1 MFVLIWA
8 TLFFSV
14 RSSNADT
21 GASVGGRQQCSRY
34 PFGFCITL
42 PEGEITAE
50 AGLCVV
56 IPCSFTT
63 SSSFTPQK
71 LVWYKC
77 EPTEGKCSDLD
88 MIFHT
93 NKNNIKIQ
101 SGFRGRVSQLEPDV
115 SQRNCSII
123 INDLKESDSGSYQF
137 RVNGLLYGTAD
148 GFTYSPRA
156 TVSIKA
162 LSQKPK
168 VVIPPLTE
176 GQQTTL
182 TCTAPGLCS
191 GSDPQITWTWRGA
204 GEKDSHITGN
214 ITDFKTESQ
223 TAVTHNHSSTLS
235 FNASAEH
242 HGTSVTCKVSF
253 TGNAATEETVTLN
266 VTYMKEIRVTG
277 NTSVKEGETVNLTCS
292 VDSFPLLLIVWT
304 KLSDLN
310 IQNGTETNFPN
321 DTLTDLQNDT
331 ETYLQQGS
339 GLATLSISNATE
351 DDSGLYIC
359 TAKHLNNS
367 WKKNVN
373 VTVIYM
379 REPGITGDTTV
390 KKGSAL
396 NLTCSLESF
405 PPSLITWTK
414 LCLNTNLHNGTNLQS
429 NTGSASLIIPNV
441 TAEDSGQYVCTAKHL
456 DTTLT
461 IYADVTVTWFSK
473 ISKNS
478 RCEVQS
484 ELVTCVCITE
494 GFPLPTIKWPL
505 LKNYTEYSVITTVT
519 NHTVKSTIILT
530 VKDHSNTVV
539 ECVSSNENE
548 EAKENLTIQ
557 ITQGGT
563 CSQPHTATID
573 HCFMTF
579 LLPILPLFCSDTYWA
594 SFRMYI
600 IVQKHMGI
608 NIFSFVPSDCRTT
621 RSIIKKCFTV
631 GNHHCLFDWCSSF
644 SNHLLFRK
652 KMPQIRDGQ
661 AVEDDQTHG
670 RKGAEDA
677 AVAAE
682 KTAPVLDSGPKDV
695 EYASIDF
702 SVLKRRSLRQA
713 AKKQETAETE
723 YAEIKKE
730 VKEEREDDG
739 GEEGEMLEGKEE
751 RVMTEEDEETKCS
764 VPGEEE
770 GEDMAV
776 YSNVKDIMDF
786 KLTTGMTPVTTGK
799 VIPTVTKHEVNPTT
813 IKSHNNTV
821 AKCVSGNENWIPNPT
836 ADSKES
842 DLLTQLLGIV
852 KQPHVIIAFLIGILL
867 SASICCL
874 IGICK
879 RKKKS
884 GSGNLAENLEM
895 VTTQAVP
902 LINDGQAVN
911 DDDWTHD
918 LEVAEGGA
926 SAVEQKEVEYSN
938 IDFSLLKQRSPTEA
952 GGTQDPGDT
961 EYAEIKKEP
970 PVEGQDNAGD
980 ESVVLEGNKEEE
992 AMIGVNKETEQFMPA
1007 KEEGDEDVALYSSE
1021 NKTVVKTG

>member
-21 GASVGGRQQCSRY
+21 GASVGGRRQCSGY
-34 PFGFCITL
+34 PYEFCITL

-50 AGLCVV
+50 AGLCLV

-77 EPTEGKCSDLD
+77 EPTEEKCSDLD

-123 INDLKESDSGSYQF
+123 INDLKESDSGSYQL
-137 RVNGLLYGTAD
+137 RVNGFLNRKSD

-204 GEKDSHITGN
+204 GENGSHITGN
-214 ITDFKTESQ
+214 ITDFKTESL

-557 ITQGGT
+557 INSLTQEPPDPLLK
-563 CSQPHTATID
+563 SVSRLETIIAFLIGVLLSAIIC
-573 HCFMTF
+573 CF
-579 LLPILPLFCSDTYWA
+579 A
-594 SFRMYI
+594 
-600 IVQKHMGI
+600 
-608 NIFSFVPSDCRTT
+608 
-621 RSIIKKCFTV
+621 KKC
-631 GNHHCLFDWCSSF
+631 H
-644 SNHLLFRK
+644 RK
-652 KMPQIRDGQ
+652 KPNSGNLDETLEMVTSQEDPLIRDGQ

-776 YSNVKDIMDF
+776 YSNVKDIM
-786 KLTTGMTPVTTGK
+786 G
-799 VIPTVTKHEVNPTT
+799 
-813 IKSHNNTV
+813 
-821 AKCVSGNENWIPNPT
+821 
-836 ADSKES
+836 
-842 DLLTQLLGIV
+842 
-852 KQPHVIIAFLIGILL
+852 
-867 SASICCL
+867 
-874 IGICK
+874 
-879 RKKKS
+879 
-884 GSGNLAENLEM
+884 EM
-895 VTTQAVP
+895 
-902 LINDGQAVN
+902 
-911 DDDWTHD
+911 
-918 LEVAEGGA
+918 
-926 SAVEQKEVEYSN
+926 
-938 IDFSLLKQRSPTEA
+938 
-952 GGTQDPGDT
+952 
-961 EYAEIKKEP
+961 
-970 PVEGQDNAGD
+970 
-980 ESVVLEGNKEEE
+980 
-992 AMIGVNKETEQFMPA
+992 
-1007 KEEGDEDVALYSSE
+1007 
-1021 NKTVVKTG
+1021 

>member
-1 MFVLIWA
+1 MLVLIWA
-8 TLFFSV
+8 TLLFSV
-14 RSSNADT
+14 RGNSADA
-21 GASVGGRQQCSRY
+21 GASVGGRQQCLRFLY
-34 PFGFCITL
+34 GYCITL

-63 SSSFTPQK
+63 SYSFTPQK

-77 EPTEGKCSDLD
+77 EPTEEKCSDSD
-88 MIFHT
+88 VIFHT

-101 SGFRGRVSQLEPDV
+101 SEFRGRVSQLEPDV

-137 RVNGLLYGTAD
+137 RVNGILNGRSD
-148 GFTYSPRA
+148 GLTYPPRA

-162 LSQKPK
+162 LTQKPE
-168 VVIPPLTE
+168 VTIPPLTE

-204 GEKDSHITGN
+204 GEKGSHITGN
-214 ITDFKTESQ
+214 ITDFKTESLS
-223 TAVTHNHSSTLS
+223 AVTQKHSSNLT
-235 FNASAEH
+235 FNPSAEH

-266 VTYMKEIRVTG
+266 VTYVKEIRVTG
-277 NTSVKEGETVNLTCS
+277 DTSVKEGETVNLTCS
-292 VDSFPLLLIVWT
+292 VDSFPPLLIVWT

-310 IQNGTETNFPN
+310 IQNGTETNLHN

-339 GLATLSISNATE
+339 GVATLSISNVTE
-351 DDSGLYIC
+351 DESGLYIC

-414 LCLNTNLHNGTNLQS
+414 LGLNTNLHNGTNLQS
-429 NTGSASLIIPNV
+429 NTGSARLLIPNV

-456 DTTLT
+456 DTNVT

-484 ELVTCVCITE
+484 ELLTCVCITE
-494 GFPLPTIKWPL
+494 GIPLPTIKWPL

-519 NHTVKSTIILT
+519 NHTVNSTVILT
-530 VKDHSNTVV
+530 VKDPSNTVV
-539 ECVSSNENE
+539 DCVSGNENG
-548 EAKENLTIQ
+548 EAKMNLNIQ
-557 ITQGGT
+557 KNSITQEP
-563 CSQPHTATID
+563 SNPLLKSISRLETIIAFLIGVLLSAIIC
-573 HCFMTF
+573 CF
-579 LLPILPLFCSDTYWA
+579 A
-594 SFRMYI
+594 
-600 IVQKHMGI
+600 
-608 NIFSFVPSDCRTT
+608 
-621 RSIIKKCFTV
+621 KKC
-631 GNHHCLFDWCSSF
+631 H
-644 SNHLLFRK
+644 RK
-652 KMPQIRDGQ
+652 KANSGNLDETVEMVTSQEDPLIHDGQ

-682 KTAPVLDSGPKDV
+682 KTAPVLDTGPKDV

-702 SVLKRRSLRQA
+702 SLLKRRSLRQA

-751 RVMTEEDEETKCS
+751 RVMKEEDEETKCC

-776 YSNVKDIMDF
+776 YSNVKDIM
-786 KLTTGMTPVTTGK
+786 G
-799 VIPTVTKHEVNPTT
+799 
-813 IKSHNNTV
+813 
-821 AKCVSGNENWIPNPT
+821 
-836 ADSKES
+836 
-842 DLLTQLLGIV
+842 
-852 KQPHVIIAFLIGILL
+852 
-867 SASICCL
+867 
-874 IGICK
+874 
-879 RKKKS
+879 
-884 GSGNLAENLEM
+884 EM
-895 VTTQAVP
+895 
-902 LINDGQAVN
+902 
-911 DDDWTHD
+911 
-918 LEVAEGGA
+918 
-926 SAVEQKEVEYSN
+926 
-938 IDFSLLKQRSPTEA
+938 
-952 GGTQDPGDT
+952 
-961 EYAEIKKEP
+961 
-970 PVEGQDNAGD
+970 
-980 ESVVLEGNKEEE
+980 
-992 AMIGVNKETEQFMPA
+992 
-1007 KEEGDEDVALYSSE
+1007 
-1021 NKTVVKTG
+1021 